1 MGQFRESN
9 RNGGGFGRDRPRS
22 SSGGFGGS
30 RGGSGGRGGFGG
42 SRGGFGGGRG
52 RDRFSSD
59 GPREMFDSVCSK
71 CGKKCQLPFRPR
83 GDKPVYCSA
92 CFETEGQTSPRFE
105 KSPKSSSSSGS
116 PGVSQE
122 QFRQLNT
129 KLDKIL
135 SILSELE
142 LDDGDAEEG
151 DLELEDADEELE
163 GDEEE
168 SKDDADADADDDDD
182 FDDDEEEVVV
192 KK

>member
-1 MGQFRESN
+1 MGKFRENN
-9 RNGGGFGRDRPRS
+9 RNGGGFGRDRPS
-22 SSGGFGGS
+22 SGGGFGGGNRS
-30 RGGSGGRGGFGG
+30 FGGNRGGFGG

-52 RDRFSSD
+52 RDRFSSE
-59 GPREMFDSVCSK
+59 GPREMFDSICSK

-105 KSPKSSSSSGS
+105 KSSKSSSSSGS

-135 SILSELE
+135 AILSELE
-142 LDDGDAEEG
+142 LDDGEADET
-151 DLELEDADEELE
+151 DLELEDEELE
-163 GDEEE
+163 GDE
-168 SKDDADADADDDDD
+168 DADSDDDDD
-182 FDDDEEEVVV
+182 FDDDEEVVV